1 MTDQERELLCRLM
14 NCQKLSIEAST
25 NAAQNEMLP
34 LRVTMQVL
42 FFEQLRLRSYMA
54 GWFVVSDNLGGGS
67 NDRPSAVSSAGGGGG
82 DPSMTLNEVRAQV
95 SRLEKKCD
103 SIKHEIRKLVKTKGR
118 WINFYKRFGLKV
130 RTKSFDLKSEAK
142 SPTNED

>member
-1 MTDQERELLCRLM
+1 M

-25 NAAQNEMLP
+25 SAAQNEALP

-54 GWFVVSDNLGGGS
+54 GWFVVSDSLGGS
-67 NDRPSAVSSAGGGGG
+67 NDRSNGLSSAGAG
-82 DPSMTLNEVRAQV
+82 DHSSTLHEVRARM

-103 SIKHEIRKLVKTKGR
+103 SIKNEIRKLVKTKGR
-118 WINFYKRFGLKV
+118 WVSFYKRFGLKV
-130 RTKSFDLKSEAK
+130 RTKSFDLKNAK
-142 SPTNED
+142 SPTNGDNGD